1 MKVYFYI
8 KQTDIEYLNNILKD
22 YNNIKDMLE
31 ISFNPMNDAVMVS
44 LSAEDFISLSDR
56 EAFATLISL

>member
-8 KQTDIEYLNNILKD
+8 KQTDIEYLHNILKD
-22 YNNIKDMLE
+22 YNNLKDMLE
-31 ISFNPMNDAVMVS
+31 ISFNPMNEAVMVS

-56 EAFATLISL
+56 EAFATLVSL